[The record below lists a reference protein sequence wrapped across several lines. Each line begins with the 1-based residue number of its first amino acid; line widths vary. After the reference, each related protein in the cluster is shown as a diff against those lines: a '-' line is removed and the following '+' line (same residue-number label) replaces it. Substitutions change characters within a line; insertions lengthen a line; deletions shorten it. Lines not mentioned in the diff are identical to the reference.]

1 MSDREYHIDYEPLP
15 ANEGGGWLATVPD
28 LPGCMS
34 DGDTREEAEAN
45 VKDAIE
51 CWITAARRLSR
62 PVPQSPKPFVGRPS
76 GRSPTFRHVLEACG
90 ISQDFSR

>member
-1 MSDREYHIDYEPLP
+1 
-15 ANEGGGWLATVPD
+15 VPD

-51 CWITAARRLSR
+51 CWITAARRLGR
-62 PVPQSPKPFVGRPS
+62 PVPQPPKAIR
-76 GRSPTFRHVLEACG
+76 RQA
-90 ISQDFSR
+90 

>member
-1 MSDREYHIDYEPLP
+1 LCLYARLRIVERTQEWQMTKHKYNLECEPLP
-15 ANEGGGWLATVPD
+15 PSEGGGWLATVPD

-51 CWITAARRLSR
+51 CWIAAARRLGR
-62 PVPQSPKPFVGRPS
+62 PVPQPAKAIRQ
-76 GRSPTFRHVLEACG
+76 RA
-90 ISQDFSR
+90 